1 MLPLWPNQLLVT
13 MGAEHIAVLYR
24 TGITK
29 KVLAQRERAV
39 EANHEHT
46 WQNALQTLEGLVTEL
61 AIPANTNIYVS
72 LASDLVRYLVLPSTE
87 ESIGHADKHGYAQAA
102 FREVFGAESL
112 SWAIQFDDAAP
123 SKPTVCVAMD
133 QGLLDGLYALAAKR
147 ALSLKSIQ
155 PYAIKAINAL
165 RAQLSKTSGI
175 VLIVENARLILATF
189 QRGTCTQLRAQ
200 PLSTDW
206 QNQLPELL
214 ARTAL
219 LEEEVSRNVAVYAP
233 AYKTSTLNPVQD
245 WQLKRLGLSGK
256 HSEFAKSYAMLEIM
270 A

>member
-13 MGAEHIAVLYR
+13 LGAEHIAVLYR

-29 KVLAQRERAV
+29 KVLAQRESVV
-39 EANHEHT
+39 EATHEHA
-46 WQNALQTLEGLVTEL
+46 WQNTLQALDRLVTEL
-61 AIPANTNIYVS
+61 AIPSNTHIYVS
-72 LASDLVRYLVLPSTE
+72 LASDLVRYLVLPATE
-87 ESIGHADKHGYAQAA
+87 QGIGHADKLGFAQAA

-112 SWAIQFDDAAP
+112 GWAIQFDDAAP

-133 QGLLDGLYALAAKR
+133 QGLLDGLYALTAKR
-147 ALSLKSIQ
+147 KLSLKSVQ

-165 RAQLSKTSGI
+165 RAQLRNTSGI
-175 VLIVENARLILATF
+175 VVIVENARLTFATL
-189 QRGTCTQLRAQ
+189 QQGTCTQLRTQ
-200 PLSTDW
+200 PLSADW

-214 ARTAL
+214 TRIAL
-219 LEEEVSRNVAVYAP
+219 IEEEVSRNVAVYAP
-233 AYKTSTLNPVQD
+233 AYKTSTLNPIQD

-256 HSEFAKSYAMLEIM
+256 NSELAKPYAMLEVM

>member
-1 MLPLWPNQLLVT
+1 VLPLWPNQLLVT
-13 MGAEHIAVLYR
+13 LGAEHIAVLHR
-24 TGITK
+24 TSITK
-29 KVLAQRERAV
+29 KVLAQRESTV
-39 EANHEHT
+39 ETNHEYV
-46 WQNALQTLEGLVTEL
+46 WQNTLQTLERLVTEL
-61 AIPANTNIYVS
+61 AIPSNTNIYVS
-72 LASDLVRYLVLPSTE
+72 LASDLVRYLVLPASEQT
-87 ESIGHADKHGYAQAA
+87 IGHADKLGYAQAA
-102 FREVFGAESL
+102 FREIFGAESL
-112 SWAIQFDDAAP
+112 GWAIQFDDAAP

-133 QGLLDGLYALAAKR
+133 QGLLDGLYALTAKKTH
-147 ALSLKSIQ
+147 SLKSVQ

-165 RAQLSKTSGI
+165 RAQLRNINGI
-175 VLIVENARLILATF
+175 VVIAENARLILATF

-233 AYKTSTLNPVQD
+233 AYKTSTLNAVQD

-256 HSEFAKSYAMLEIM
+256 HSEFAKPYAMLEVM

>member
-1 MLPLWPNQLLVT
+1 
-13 MGAEHIAVLYR
+13 
-24 TGITK
+24 
-29 KVLAQRERAV
+29 
-39 EANHEHT
+39 
-46 WQNALQTLEGLVTEL
+46 
-61 AIPANTNIYVS
+61 
-72 LASDLVRYLVLPSTE
+72 
-87 ESIGHADKHGYAQAA
+87 
-102 FREVFGAESL
+102 
-112 SWAIQFDDAAP
+112 
-123 SKPTVCVAMD
+123 MD

-147 ALSLKSIQ
+147 S
-155 PYAIKAINAL
+155 
-165 RAQLSKTSGI
+165 I
-175 VLIVENARLILATF
+175 VLKVHTTLCHQSHQCPASSTEQNKRYCVDCGNARLILATF

-256 HSEFAKSYAMLEIM
+256 HSQFAKPYAMLEVM

>member
-13 MGAEHIAVLYR
+13 LGAEHIAVLYR
-24 TGITK
+24 AGITK

-39 EANHEHT
+39 EASYEHA
-46 WQNALQTLEGLVTEL
+46 WQNALQMLERLVDEL
-61 AIPANTNIYVS
+61 AIPSNTQLHIT
-72 LASDLVRYLVLPSTE
+72 LASDLVRYLVLPASE
-87 ESIGHADKHGYAQAA
+87 QAIGHADKLGYAQAA

-112 SWAIQFDDAAP
+112 GWAIQFDDAAP

-133 QGLLDGLYALAAKR
+133 QGLLDGLYAWAAKK
-147 ALSLKSIQ
+147 AFTLKSVQ

-165 RAQLSKTSGI
+165 RAQLRKTSGI
-175 VLIVENARLILATF
+175 VVIVENARLTFATL
-189 QRGTCTQLRAQ
+189 QQGTCTQLRAQ

-219 LEEEVSRNVAVYAP
+219 LEEEVSLNVAVYAP
-233 AYKTSTLNPVQD
+233 AYKTSTLNAVQD
-245 WQLKRLGLSGK
+245 WQLKRLGISGK
-256 HSEFAKSYAMLEIM
+256 HGELAKPYAMLEVM